1 MIYEEMSKAYAYD
14 AKRLWVVNVTGL
26 KAHEISMEFFL
37 TLGWN
42 VNNWTPGNIASFV
55 TAEAA
60 RDFGPANAADIA
72 DIVMQTYQLNIA
84 RRPEFMDKALF
95 NSVNYGD
102 EAQQRLDAFNA
113 LLTRATTISNAL
125 PAAQQDG
132 FFEMVLYPLRA
143 SYYQNQKYIAATK
156 ADLYAQQGR
165 TASVTKYRNLAST
178 AFSTIASDLTKYT
191 DRDPKWKMA
200 KRVEPVQH
208 DGRAAGH
215 RRAAVDGLG
224 ARGLGAAPGRRLGG
238 ADHRQREP
246 AADVLVVYAG
256 QAVHRH
262 LHQGERRILLDGD
275 AERRLDQAVC
285 GVGNDHRRSA
295 GLGQH
300 RLGVGPQRI
309 QHGNGDRQLPAAPPR
324 R

>member
-1 MIYEEMSKAYAYD
+1 M
-14 AKRLWVVNVTGL
+14 TGL

-125 PAAQQDG
+125 PTAQPGRVFRDG
-132 FFEMVLYPLRA
+132 SLPVARQLLPEPEIHRRH
-143 SYYQNQKYIAATK
+143 
-156 ADLYAQQGR
+156 QGR
-165 TASVTKYRNLAST
+165 ALC
-178 AFSTIASDLTKYT
+178 
-191 DRDPKWKMA
+191 
-200 KRVEPVQH
+200 
-208 DGRAAGH
+208 AAGAHGVGDEVPEPGQYRLQHH
-215 RRAAVDGLG
+215 RQRSHRSTPSGIQNGKWQSVLNPYSTTGGRPAIAGLPSMASARAD
-224 ARGLGAAPGRRLGG
+224 LGAAPGRRLGG

-246 AADVLVVYAG
+246 AADILVV
-256 QAVHRH
+256 
-262 LHQGERRILLDGD
+262 LRRTSGSSTFFTK
-275 AERRLDQAVC
+275 
-285 GVGNDHRRSA
+285 GSA
-295 GLGQH
+295 GFAWTAT
-300 RLGVGPQRI
+300 PS
-309 QHGNGDRQLPAAPPR
+309 AA
-324 R
+324 